1 MSNLTQNHII
11 HANPEKCIGCKKCEM
26 ACVSAHINLPYKEA
40 KKRGL
45 PVMPRIKV
53 MKVDNLKY
61 PTQCHHCA
69 DAPCANACPF
79 GLIHRVDGVV
89 MVNEEMCVG
98 CKMCV
103 MACPFGAIE
112 VGVEGELGFTGRKG
126 GASAKKCDLCQAWRA
141 DNGKEVCACVEAC
154 PKNALEIINIS
165 SYVEFAAKMS
175 VTQLQRLRQAHLE
188 RISEESPRPGPSLL
202 EPLAP
207 PAQDPAVEAPK

>member
-1 MSNLTQNHII
+1 MPNVTEQYIV
-11 HANPEKCIGCKKCEM
+11 HANPDKCIGCKKCEM

-53 MKVDNLKY
+53 VKVDNVKY
-61 PTQCHHCA
+61 PIQCRHCE

-79 GLIHRVDGVV
+79 GLIQRTDGVV

-112 VGVEGELGFTGRKG
+112 VGVEGELGFASRKNQ
-126 GASAKKCDLCQAWRA
+126 ASAKKCDMCQAWRA

-154 PKNALEIINIS
+154 PKQALEIVGMS
-165 SYVEFAAKMS
+165 TYVAQAAITS
-175 VTQLQRLRQAHLE
+175 ATQLLRLRQASLE
-188 RISEESPRPGPSLL
+188 Q
-202 EPLAP
+202 AP
-207 PAQDPAVEAPK
+207 PPVQPQVLAATE